1 VRPLRYLVEVGPLPK
16 ATLFLKMDLA
26 GAFSLGLLN
35 VVFVACLI
43 FPAA

>member
-1 VRPLRYLVEVGPLPK
+1 MRPLRYLVDVGPLPM